1 MNGKTVIFVETP
13 QKKHI
18 WLVGTAHISKKSAEE
33 VRAPLALN
41 APHSAAQVKEVI
53 QAVRPD
59 TVVRRIPPRQP
70 RIRS

>member
-33 VRAPLALN
+33 VRT
-41 APHSAAQVKEVI
+41 H
-53 QAVRPD
+53 
-59 TVVRRIPPRQP
+59 
-70 RIRS
+70 RSL